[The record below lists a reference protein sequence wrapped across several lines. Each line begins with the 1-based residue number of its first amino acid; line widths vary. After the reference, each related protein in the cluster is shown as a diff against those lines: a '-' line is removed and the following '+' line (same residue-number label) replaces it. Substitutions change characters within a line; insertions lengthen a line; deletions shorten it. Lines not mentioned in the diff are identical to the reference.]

1 LHKEQAM
8 TSFNVFVAVLVLAAT
23 PVNRDTIVP
32 GPAKLPK
39 FTVECRILDKNHPF
53 QIPTITIADGGS
65 ASVRDEDEVPV
76 VVGHRTVNDKK
87 EPITRLYTK
96 GISLNAT
103 VTQLDDHQALVELDF
118 NMQQFDSPPSNAEV
132 RVHSIRRQWARRVP
146 LGATTA
152 VEIKDLKL
160 DVRVARVD

>member
-1 LHKEQAM
+1 M
-8 TSFNVFVAVLVLAAT
+8 NSFNLFVAVLVLAAA
-23 PVNRDTIVP
+23 PVNRGAKVP
-32 GPAKLPK
+32 GPAKLPA
-39 FTVECRILDKNHPF
+39 FTLECRILDDNHPF

-76 VVGHRTVNDKK
+76 VVGHRTVNGEK
-87 EPITRLYTK
+87 EAITRLYTK
-96 GISLNAT
+96 GISLSAT

-118 NMQQFDSPPSNAEV
+118 TMQQFDSPPSDAEV
-132 RVHSIRRQWARRVP
+132 RVHSIRRQWTRRMP

-160 DVRVARVD
+160 DVRVAKVD